1 MTRLRR
7 ILGPAAGA
15 WALWRLGGPR
25 LPPRFDGPQE
35 RPPHPP
41 GSSVLVGRREFFVR
55 ETGPEGGPPLV
66 LLHGWVYDS
75 RAAWARLAP
84 LLGDRYRVVA
94 VDLRNHGRSDRIQET
109 FDIEDL
115 ADDVAGVL
123 DALGLGRVSVLGYSM
138 GGMAAQALARR
149 HPTRVERL
157 VLAATAAKPIPVAPW
172 LAAPVFAV
180 GRVLARID
188 PITVPRVMHR
198 YLLGVGAFPPEQAAW
213 LWDTLLDRDSDLYY
227 ESAFA
232 INRFDGRGWVG
243 ELDLPVLC
251 LIPTRDQLIA
261 PRLQRDTA
269 RLIPGAT
276 TVEIPGA
283 RHEAVL
289 THADEMAAAIRAFL
303 G

>member
-1 MTRLRR
+1 MTRLRT
-7 ILGPAAGA
+7 ILGPVAGA

-25 LPPRFDGPQE
+25 TPPRFGGPQE
-35 RPPHPP
+35 CPPHPP
-41 GSSVLVGRREFFVR
+41 GRSVLVGRHEFFVR
-55 ETGPEGGPPLV
+55 EIGPEDGPPLV

-75 RAAWARLAP
+75 RAAWMRLAP
-84 LLGDRYRVVA
+84 LLADRYRVFA

-109 FDIEDL
+109 FTVEDL

-123 DALGLGRVSVLGYSM
+123 DALGLGGVSVLGYSM

-149 HPTRVERL
+149 HPVRVERL
-157 VLAATAAKPIPVAPW
+157 VLAATAARPIPVPAW
-172 LAAPVFAV
+172 LASPVFAV

-188 PITVPRVMHR
+188 PITVPRVLHR
-198 YLLGVGAFPPEQAAW
+198 YLLAVGAFPPEQAAW
-213 LWDTLLDRDSDLYY
+213 LWDALLDRDSDLYY
-227 ESAFA
+227 EAAFA
-232 INRFDGRGWVG
+232 INRFDARDWVG
-243 ELDLPVLC
+243 DFDLPVLC
-251 LIPTRDQLIA
+251 LIPARDQLIA

-269 RLIPGAT
+269 RLIPGAV

-289 THADEMAAAIRAFL
+289 THADEMGSAIREFL